1 MELSSGRALGRDIWE
16 IRATD
21 LGYAWIGPH
30 ADFVGSVDLYAEL
43 HLRDDEVVD
52 RQLIRLEWLALTA
65 ARNHLDQIEIRRIG
79 LVMAGA

>member
-21 LGYAWIGPH
+21 LGYAWIGPP
-30 ADFVGSVDLYAEL
+30 ADFVGSVDLIAEL